1 MSTEVKI
8 PALGESISSG
18 VLSSWKVAEGS
29 YVDVDQPIYELETDK
44 ITQEGLA
51 EVAGVISFTAQ
62 EGEEVEIG
70 ATIANIDESAEK
82 SDSSAPAAEEE
93 PAVES
98 ADAESKADPKLAPT
112 AVPVQVETDVKTA
125 EPSSSELPFSPAVR
139 KILS

>member
-29 YVDVDQPIYELETDK
+29 YVEVDQPIYELETDK

-62 EGEEVEIG
+62 EGEEVEIKVIG
-70 ATIANIDESAEK
+70 IDDRGK
-82 SDSSAPAAEEE
+82 
-93 PAVES
+93 V
-98 ADAESKADPKLAPT
+98 KLSMKE
-112 AVPVQVETDVKTA
+112 V
-125 EPSSSELPFSPAVR
+125 SSE
-139 KILS
+139 